1 MSDNDGTGFMVA
13 MFIAVILFFGYIAI
27 DTMILSPPKIEAVK
41 IQLILDRISV
51 TEVTINSPSVYF
63 EIDDYAEFKNLILER
78 NLTEIHLYSDY
89 YYIFNDDFTAGWRI
103 SWWDIY
109 KEIKTD

>member
-1 MSDNDGTGFMVA
+1 MSDNDGSG
-13 MFIAVILFFGYIAI
+13 ILVIGLILVFLFFGYIAI
-27 DTMILSPPKIEAVK
+27 DTAILSPPKIEAVK

-63 EIDDYAEFKNLILER
+63 DIDDYDEFKTLLRER

-103 SWWDIY
+103 SWWNIY
-109 KEIKTD
+109 EGIE